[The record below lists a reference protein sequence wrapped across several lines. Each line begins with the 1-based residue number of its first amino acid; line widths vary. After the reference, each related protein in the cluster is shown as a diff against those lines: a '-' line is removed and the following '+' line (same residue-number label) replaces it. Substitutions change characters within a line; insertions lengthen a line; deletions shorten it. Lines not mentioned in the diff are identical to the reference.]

1 MSEHHSSTGKVGTAK
16 TPYQGRGG
24 DRSCAAGGEQERMQQ
39 MQERWEAE
47 QRLWLKGAA
56 SGAPQNEYV
65 SASSVCAWADAN
77 EASMCT

>member
-1 MSEHHSSTGKVGTAK
+1 MSKRHSCTGKVGTAE

-24 DRSCAAGGEQERMQQ
+24 DGSCAAGGEQERMQQ

-56 SGAPQNEYV
+56 SGAPQHGRV
-65 SASSVCAWADAN
+65 SVVKRVCLGR
-77 EASMCT
+77 C